1 MYRPARRA
9 VALAAAALLLLLLPG
24 SASAAGNGSIS
35 TTMTGVPGSLPVGGS
50 FTVTMTVRSTSQYR
64 INVTGFYLSMWNF
77 AQQGGTQD
85 TGITVLWN
93 DPATGAWRSSDHV
106 EGNGGWSLN
115 ERERVLFIEPHGSM
129 TVRATVTFGP
139 DAARGTVHV
148 LGNGVIS
155 YSLMNGPQYV
165 YGTLDS
171 IGSSPTATFRY
182 GGGAAA
188 PAPTT
193 RSAAP
198 KATASRSAA
207 AVPSASRAAASPSTA
222 SPSAEASPSPSPSPS
237 PSTTAQVSPSPS
249 ASAEASVPAVSAVR
263 TVADPVGSSGGLRW
277 PLLGGLVALVGAG
290 GAVVAVLVARARRSR
305 EAGAGNA

>member
-1 MYRPARRA
+1 MHRPARR
-9 VALAAAALLLLLLPG
+9 VVVLAAAALLLLLLPG

-77 AQQGGTQD
+77 AQQGGRQD

-93 DPATGAWRSSDHV
+93 DPATGAWRASDHV

-139 DAARGTVHV
+139 DASRGTVHV

-198 KATASRSAA
+198 KATASRTAA
-207 AVPSASRAAASPSTA
+207 AVPSASRAAVSPS
-222 SPSAEASPSPSPSPS
+222 SAAP
-237 PSTTAQVSPSPS
+237 AAVASPSPS
-249 ASAEASVPAVSAVR
+249 ASTTAEASPSASASPSTSAGASVPAAAAVR
-263 TVADPVGSSGGLRW
+263 TVADPVASSGGFRR
-277 PLLGGLVALVGAG
+277 PLLGGLVVLVGAG

-305 EAGAGNA
+305 EAGAGTE